1 MRTAFPVSALPE
13 ILPLLADDLPSLL
26 SACCVSK
33 DWRDEAHGNAVLWQ
47 NIFIPRKLQT
57 KVTDERSAPIIK
69 RSGDLGPRQVE
80 LSRCTKITD
89 KSVRAIT
96 EALTSL
102 PEALYFDHCSKVT
115 WRSVCP
121 LAKRLLELLDEKAER
136 SGTGDDESSLEDGE
150 MFYGARLMDVL
161 RT

>member
-1 MRTAFPVSALPE
+1 MRTAFPVSALPG

-33 DWRDEAHGNAVLWQ
+33 DWRDEAQGNPVLWQ
-47 NIFIPRKLQT
+47 DISIPTKLQT
-57 KVTDERSAPIIK
+57 KVTDQRLAPIIK
-69 RSGDLGPRQVE
+69 RSGDLGLRQVE

-96 EALTSL
+96 EALSSL

-121 LAKRLLELLDEKAER
+121 LAKRLLELLDEKAAKR

-150 MFYGARLMDVL
+150 KFYGARL
-161 RT
+161 RS